1 MIILVEGADGTG
13 KSTLARDLSDRY
25 GLDYLKFVVPDEH
38 PMDYWFRNGLANITK
53 PTVIDRLH
61 LSEEAYGPVFRDGSA
76 LSPLDF
82 WAMEGFLW
90 ARRTVLIMC
99 STSWER
105 MLENQ
110 AKAKG
115 EYHGDRQRDV
125 VVNFGDL
132 LSKTSLPL
140 NIYDYTVPLTRQLT
154 YQTIEAVHNQSGEV
168 DPTTAGMGNARPKYW
183 FVGEQPTKVDDGRPL
198 QYRMCFHS
206 PAGDYLRRTL
216 DSMYIRW
223 NSMWI
228 SNSLDWEGNPY
239 DLSAEYERLGRPKV
253 VALGRIANEELN
265 KADVPHNGVRH
276 PQSWRR
282 FDYHNMEGYA
292 DAIRI
297 ALDR

>member
-1 MIILVEGADGTG
+1 MLVLLEGADGVG
-13 KSTLARDLSDRY
+13 KTTLAHDICAKY
-25 GLDYLKFVVPDEH
+25 GYDYLKFVVPDEH

-90 ARRTVLIMC
+90 ARRTVLVVC

-105 MLENQ
+105 MQENQ
-110 AKAKG
+110 AKTEG
-115 EYHGDRQRDV
+115 EYHGEKQRDV
-125 VVNFGDL
+125 AVNFGNL
-132 LSKTSLPL
+132 LSRTSLPL

-154 YQTIEAVHNQSGEV
+154 WQTVEAVHSQPGEV
-168 DPTTAGMGNARPKYW
+168 DPTTAGMGNPRAKYW
-183 FVGEQPTKVDDGRPL
+183 FVGERPAKVDDGRPL

-206 PAGDYLRRTL
+206 PAGEYLRQTL
-216 DSMYIRW
+216 ELLSLKWDSIR
-223 NSMWI
+223 I
-228 SNSLDWEGNPY
+228 SNSLNWEGEPY

-253 VALGRIANEELN
+253 VALGRIANEELD
-265 KADVPHNGVRH
+265 KALVPHSVVRH

-292 DAIRI
+292 DAIRN
-297 ALDR
+297 ALSR

>member
-1 MIILVEGADGTG
+1 MLVLIEGADGTG
-13 KSTLARDLSDRY
+13 KTMLAQELGERY
-25 GLDYLKFVVPDEH
+25 GFDYLKFVVPDEH
-38 PMDYWFRNGLANITK
+38 PMDYWYRNGLADITK

-105 MLENQ
+105 MQENQ
-110 AKAKG
+110 AKADG
-115 EYHGDRQRDV
+115 EYHGDKQHDV
-125 VVNFGDL
+125 TINFGNL

-140 NIYDYTVPLTRQLT
+140 NIYDYTVNITRELTW
-154 YQTIEAVHNQSGEV
+154 QTIEAVHKQPGA
-168 DPTTAGMGNARPKYW
+168 DPITAALGNPRPKYW
-183 FVGEQPTKVDDGRPL
+183 LVGERPAKVDDGRPL
-198 QYRMCFHS
+198 QYRVCFHS
-206 PAGDYLRRTL
+206 PAGEYLRQTL
-216 DSMYIRW
+216 EMMNLRWDSIR
-223 NSMWI
+223 I
-228 SNSLDWEGNPY
+228 SNSLDWVGNPY
-239 DLSAEYERLGRPKV
+239 DLSAEYEELGRPKV
-253 VALGRIANEELN
+253 VALGMVANEALN
-265 KADVPHNGVRH
+265 KANVPHAAVRH